1 MKIKAAIWTLIVL
14 MVWVLITL
22 CFTFYPNECFW
33 IIMGLSG
40 CLIVLSGCLIV
51 WAIYNII
58 LNELKNKNE

>member
-1 MKIKAAIWTLIVL
+1 MNKMKIKAAIWTLIVL

-40 CLIVLSGCLIV
+40 CLIV

-58 LNELKNKNE
+58 LNKLKNKNE